1 MPVAYWFSGEELSRA
16 ARRNTRLASAVPSMA
31 TTFAYQTSE
40 LGTHYL
46 NGTQDGE
53 QIKVVS
59 AQNHTGYNSTSDSY
73 DVALLT
79 LEKPSKF
86 KPVQL
91 PAADDSD
98 VIPGMRPKLVG
109 WGYTSY
115 PNGLKS
121 HELQG
126 MSLEVWSNTDCAQI
140 YHLDDTMVCAGGVI
154 GKDSCDGDTGG
165 PLIKERGSGDDDDIV
180 IGLVS
185 WGSECGAG
193 YPTVF
198 SRVSKALEWINSVT
212 KRQ

>member
-1 MPVAYWFSGEELSRA
+1 MFSL
-16 ARRNTRLASAVPSMA
+16 RRRVLVVVPNQRIGYA
-31 TTFAYQTSE
+31 
-40 LGTHYL
+40 LPH
-46 NGTQDGE
+46 GTQDGE

-115 PNGLKS
+115 PNG
-121 HELQG
+121 

-140 YHLDDTMVCAGGVI
+140 YHLDARWFVLAESLEKTRATATRVARDQ
-154 GKDSCDGDTGG
+154 
-165 PLIKERGSGDDDDIV
+165 
-180 IGLVS
+180 
-185 WGSECGAG
+185 GAWLW
-193 YPTVF
+193 
-198 SRVSKALEWINSVT
+198 R
-212 KRQ
+212 